1 MKKFIKAV
9 KEFKK
14 FKNFHKIENTFLT
27 YDQEQNNYKVTIMF
41 SKKFVSGFMNLEI
54 IN

>member
-14 FKNFHKIENTFLT
+14 FKNFHKIENTFIV
-27 YDQEQNNYKVTIMF
+27 YDSDKNDYIIFINWSKEYLQNNYHFIDVY
-41 SKKFVSGFMNLEI
+41 
-54 IN
+54 